1 MDENRIVNLEELIA
15 HQSQQIEDLSDQL
28 AKQWTT
34 IDKLTRKLDDL
45 SEHYADLE
53 EQVGAPAATKPPHY

>member
-1 MDENRIVNLEELIA
+1 MDENRIVKMEELIA

-28 AKQWTT
+28 AKQWTN

-53 EQVGAPAATKPPHY
+53 E